1 VKTTRKC
8 LGDWG
13 IRQFHEGLGSVSGQP
28 ILSECWHGVHCT
40 RQVESELGTSGGQ
53 AMRKM
58 QAESLAE
65 LVRMAADL
73 QLLPGKK

>member
-1 VKTTRKC
+1 VKTTRKW
-8 LGDWG
+8 LGDWE
-13 IRQFHEGLGSVSGQP
+13 IRQFYEGLGSASGHA
-28 ILSECWHGVHCT
+28 ILSEYWHGVHCT
-40 RQVESELGTSGGQ
+40 RQAESELGTSGGQ

-58 QAESLAE
+58 QAESLVE